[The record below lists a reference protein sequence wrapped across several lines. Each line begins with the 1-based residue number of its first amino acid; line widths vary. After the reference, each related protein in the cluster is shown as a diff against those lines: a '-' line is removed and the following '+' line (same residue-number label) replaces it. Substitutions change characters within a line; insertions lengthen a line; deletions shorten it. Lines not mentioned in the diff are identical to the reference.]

1 MAHNETSLADQIQ
14 QLEQAVKHEPG
25 AVMQRCREL
34 LPTIA
39 ESGEDA
45 DESDAEALFR
55 LYIAAAEA
63 ARALGQ
69 LDAGLGLARQALA
82 TARSGL
88 PLPQILQ
95 ALQHVRLLLHRPDQR
110 EEKQAVMSEITA
122 LDSAEL
128 TSDLRFDIWSA
139 AAQTACELENND
151 ELIALLERGASWR
164 DADLTPL
171 RRAEFLWLDATARL
185 AKGDPAAALESNEI
199 SVAIYREAGERYHI
213 ARQLLFQSILHIMLG
228 RLTQA
233 ETAASEAHAVLE
245 QIGNPER
252 VIAAVNLLGICAR
265 RRGDL
270 ETALRTFESGLPTLR
285 ELGNHF
291 ETANFL
297 NNIADVHNAAGNYG
311 LALRNAFEALDLL
324 RGIGMGSERQEV
336 SLHQISQAYM
346 KLGDHERALQYTLEM
361 LEMPDVRRY
370 PEMHIQTLLLVGRLY
385 TRIGDSRRAEEYLT
399 EGLQIS
405 RSLDNASL
413 RRELLVMLAT
423 IKKSADDIDAAETLL
438 RQAQDMP
445 GDDFDALQDAEIL
458 RGLGDICLLQ
468 AKPDK
473 GRLLFVN
480 ALEILEKTGAAE
492 ELLATRR
499 ALGEVILQQNAAE
512 GLEHLRETLRM
523 AEAQQFE
530 TQIPEL
536 QHAVAEAFRANG
548 DADAA
553 LEHYDNYMAGLHAR
567 QDRMSGQRLANLRVL
582 HEVDDARR
590 NAEMLRIENRHL
602 QEDLSERER
611 ELTSKA
617 LFLSNRN
624 DLLARLNTSLR
635 RLQHAPPHE
644 FRHSLNEVIRT
655 LEAARQED
663 DDWLQFDERLNAVHQ
678 NFLEKMSASY
688 PQLSPT
694 ELRVCSLIRLNCA
707 TKDIARI
714 MNVSSRSAEMYR
726 YRIRRKMA
734 LASGDNLQS
743 ILAGIG

>member
-1 MAHNETSLADQIQ
+1 MAHNETSIADQIQ

-25 AVMQRCREL
+25 AVLQRCREL
-34 LPTIA
+34 LPSIA

-45 DESDAEALFR
+45 TAADAEALFR
-55 LYIAAAEA
+55 LYNIAATA

-69 LDAGLGLARQALA
+69 LDAALGLARQALA
-82 TARSGL
+82 GARASL
-88 PLPQILQ
+88 SMPQQLR
-95 ALQHVRLLLHRPDQR
+95 AMLNVRLLLHRPDQR
-110 EEKQAVMSEITA
+110 EEKQALLAEISA
-122 LDSAEL
+122 LDAADLSPE
-128 TSDLRFDIWSA
+128 LRFDIWSA

-151 ELIALLERGASWR
+151 ELIDLMQRGQVWR
-164 DADLTPL
+164 NADLSPL
-171 RRAEFLWLDATARL
+171 RRAEFLWLDSTARL
-185 AKGDPAAALESNEI
+185 AKGDPTAALESNEA
-199 SVAIYREAGERYHI
+199 SVDIYRTAGEPYHI

-233 ETAASEAHAVLE
+233 EHAASEARSILE
-245 QIGNPER
+245 KIGNPER
-252 VIAAVNLLGICAR
+252 SVAAVNLLGICAR

-270 ETALRTFESGLPTLR
+270 EAALRYFESGLPTLR
-285 ELGNHF
+285 ELEHDF
-291 ETANFL
+291 ESANFL

-311 LALRNAFEALDLL
+311 LALRNAFEALELL
-324 RGIGMGSERQEV
+324 RSSGTGSLRQEV

-346 KLGDHERALQYTLEM
+346 NLGDHERALSYTLEM

-385 TRIGDSRRAEEYLT
+385 TRIGDPRRAEEFHT
-399 EGLQIS
+399 EGLQLS
-405 RSLDNASL
+405 RSLDNPSL
-413 RRELLVMLAT
+413 RRELLVNLAKLKIT
-423 IKKSADDIDAAETLL
+423 TGEIDAAEKLL
-438 RQAQDMP
+438 LQARDMP

-458 RGLGDICLLQ
+458 RGLGDVCLRRAQ
-468 AKPDK
+468 ADK
-473 GRLLFVN
+473 GRLLFVG
-480 ALEILEKTGAAE
+480 ALEILEKAGAAE
-492 ELLATRR
+492 DVMTTRR
-499 ALGEVILQQNAAE
+499 ALGELILQRNAAE
-512 GLEHLRETLRM
+512 GLQHLLETLHM
-523 AEAQQFE
+523 AETQKSE
-530 TQIPEL
+530 TLLPEIH
-536 QHAVAEAFRANG
+536 HAVAEALRANG
-548 DADAA
+548 DAAAA
-553 LEHYDNYMAGLHAR
+553 LKHYDAYMAGMQTR
-567 QDRMSGQRLANLRVL
+567 QDRMSEQRLANLRVL

-590 NAEMLRIENRHL
+590 SAEMLRLENRHL
-602 QEDLSERER
+602 QEDLAERER

-644 FRHSLNEVIRT
+644 FKRSLNEVVRT
-655 LEAARQED
+655 LESARQED